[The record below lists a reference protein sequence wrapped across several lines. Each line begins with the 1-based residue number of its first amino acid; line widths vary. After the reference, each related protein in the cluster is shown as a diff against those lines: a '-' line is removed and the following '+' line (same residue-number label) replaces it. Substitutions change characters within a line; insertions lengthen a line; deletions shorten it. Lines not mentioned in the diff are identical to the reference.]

1 MSEKHSIAS
10 KARWAGIP
18 EEERRLRMQK
28 IAQLKWDKMTVA
40 EKLRIGRELI
50 KKRWSKKT
58 SQ

>member
-28 IAQLKWDKMTVA
+28 IAQLKWDTMSVS
-40 EKLRIGRELI
+40 EKLRIGRELN
-50 KKRWSKKT
+50 KLLMT
-58 SQ
+58 VA